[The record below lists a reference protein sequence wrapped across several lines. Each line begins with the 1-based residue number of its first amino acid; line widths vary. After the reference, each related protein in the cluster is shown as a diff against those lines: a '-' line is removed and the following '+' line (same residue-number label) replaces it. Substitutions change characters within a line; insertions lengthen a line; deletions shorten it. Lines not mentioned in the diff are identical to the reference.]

1 MKFDSTSQS
10 IGWFRDRYREGSL
23 EIKPPY
29 QRKPVWVGRQK
40 STLIESI
47 LLGLPVPE
55 VYVQETV
62 STEDANEYAVVD
74 GQQRIRTILQFIG
87 VEEDPDEEEH
97 NKFALENLPP
107 ESAFYMLTVDDLEDD
122 QKRAF
127 FQYKLA
133 VRLLETESDD
143 EVRDMFRR
151 LNKFLTPLNAQELRN
166 ATYTGPF
173 IRVANDLADDAY
185 WVEQGIVTTASIRR
199 MKDLEL
205 VSELLIGVIHGPQ
218 GGSASAVDA
227 YYSQYED
234 YEDEFPGQRTAK
246 RLFRTTRAAVE
257 AVLPN
262 LRETRWSNLTD
273 YYTLFVALARLLR
286 EGDLSEEKVEPLR
299 DELLDFARQVGK
311 RLADEEADVPGSVAT
326 YVRAMARGANDK
338 ARRGERHNALIT
350 EIAHCFD

>member
-1 MKFDSTSQS
+1 M
-10 IGWFRDRYREGSL
+10 
-23 EIKPPY
+23 
-29 QRKPVWVGRQK
+29 
-40 STLIESI
+40 IESI

-62 STEDANEYAVVD
+62 STEHSNEYAVVD

-87 VEEDPDEEEH
+87 VEDDPDEKEH

-107 ESAFYMLTVDDLEDD
+107 ESAFYKVTVDELDDD

-151 LNKFLTPLNAQELRN
+151 LNKFLTSLNAQELRN

-173 IRVANDLADDAY
+173 VRVVNDLADDPY

-199 MKDLEL
+199 MKDLEF
-205 VSELLIGVIHGPQ
+205 VSELLIGVTHGSQ

-227 YYSQYED
+227 YYTQYED
-234 YEDEFPGQRTAK
+234 YEDEFPGQRTAT
-246 RLFRTTRAAVE
+246 RLFRKTRKAVE
-257 AVLPN
+257 TVMPD

-273 YYTLFVALARLLR
+273 YYTLFVACAGLLR
-286 EGDLSEEKVEPLR
+286 EWDLAEQKVEPLR
-299 DELLDFARQVGK
+299 AELLEFERQAGK
-311 RLADEEADVPGSVAT
+311 RLANEEAEVPGSVAK

-338 ARRGERHNALIT
+338 ARRGERHNALIE
-350 EIAHCFD
+350 EIAHSFD

>member
-1 MKFDSTSQS
+1 MNFDSTSQS

-62 STEDANEYAVVD
+62 STDESNEYAVVD

-87 VEEDPDEEEH
+87 VEEDPDEDDH
-97 NKFALENLPP
+97 NKFALANLPP
-107 ESAFYMLTVDDLEDD
+107 ESDFYAITIDDLDAE
-122 QKRAF
+122 QKRSF

-133 VRLLETESDD
+133 VRLLETENDD
-143 EVRDMFRR
+143 DVRDMFRR

-173 IRVANDLADDAY
+173 IRVVNGLADDPY
-185 WVEQGIVTTASIRR
+185 WVEQGIITTASIRR
-199 MKDLEL
+199 MKDLDF

-218 GGSASAVDA
+218 GGSAATVDQ

-234 YEDEFPGQRTAK
+234 YEDEFPGQRSAR
-246 RLFRTTRAAVE
+246 RLFSRTRKTVE
-257 AVLPN
+257 AVLPDI
-262 LRETRWSNLTD
+262 RETRWSNLTD
-273 YYTLFVALARLLR
+273 FYSLFVALARELRDGDLPEDNAVALR
-286 EGDLSEEKVEPLR
+286 ECLLEFGEQVSE
-299 DELLDFARQVGK
+299 
-311 RLADEEADVPGSVAT
+311 RLAEEEAEVPASVAR
-326 YVRAMARGANDK
+326 YVRAIARGANDK
-338 ARRGERHNALIT
+338 ARRGERHNALLE
-350 EIAHCFD
+350 EIEEFFV